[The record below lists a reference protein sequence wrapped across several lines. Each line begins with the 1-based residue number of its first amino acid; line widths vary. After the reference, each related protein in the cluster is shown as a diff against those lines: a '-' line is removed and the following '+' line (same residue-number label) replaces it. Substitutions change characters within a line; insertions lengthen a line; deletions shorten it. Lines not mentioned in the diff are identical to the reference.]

1 MSDRAQG
8 GHRRDVSGGS
18 GALGRD
24 AVLDMAGVCERVFH
38 ALWLA
43 VVVFDRRLSIVMRN
57 QPAEMLF
64 DDAQQVDEALREA
77 TIEGRY
83 RDWASELREVME
95 RRRQRQFGGV
105 TFRNNQAVDRLLD
118 LVCAPLTD
126 PGSQEVVGAML
137 VAEDVTARM
146 SMERRLAVSER
157 LAAVGKHSA
166 KVAHELNNPLDGILR
181 YINLAMRVAK
191 QSGQEKIVDY
201 LERSRGG
208 LMRVVEI
215 TGELLEFSRSTY
227 ANLEESS
234 INEIVDEAVKAME
247 DKAVAQGVTTV
258 CDYHEQMP
266 RLRGSGNVFQ
276 VFCNLIKNAIDAMA
290 AGEGKLLIST
300 RVAGRDAVIV
310 FEDTGVGLP
319 EEIDRVFEPFFS
331 TKGPGKG
338 TGLGLAICRD
348 ILEKYNGRIT
358 AERRGGGGSIFTVRI
373 PLESCSQEASR

>member
-1 MSDRAQG
+1 MSDQGQG
-8 GHRRDVSGGS
+8 GDKPDGFGGLR
-18 GALGRD
+18 ALGHD
-24 AVLDMAGVCERVFH
+24 AVLDLTGVCERVFH

-43 VVVFDRRLSIVMRN
+43 VLVFDRRLNIVLRN
-57 QPAEMLF
+57 QPADMLF
-64 DDAQQVDEALREA
+64 DDTRQVDEALRQA
-77 TIEGRY
+77 TVEGRY

-95 RRRQRQFGGV
+95 SRRQRQFGGV
-105 TFRNNQAVDRLLD
+105 TFRNDQAADRLLD

-126 PGSQEVVGAML
+126 PGSQEVVGGML

-191 QSGQEKIVDY
+191 QSGQGQIADY

-276 VFCNLIKNAIDAMA
+276 VFCNLIKNAVDAMPD
-290 AGEGKLLIST
+290 GGKLLIST
-300 RVAGRDAVIV
+300 RVAGRDAVV
-310 FEDTGVGLP
+310 TFEDTGVGLP

-358 AERRGGGGSIFTVRI
+358 ASRRGGGGSIFTVRI